1 LDSPEWRHANLNAR
15 PGGVVSKKLEPVS
28 NSKGNSVAV
37 SEQLVRVLDKAT
49 QGRVALVV
57 SDSS

>member
-1 LDSPEWRHANLNAR
+1 
-15 PGGVVSKKLEPVS
+15 LEPVS

-57 SDSS
+57 FDSS